1 MILKRETDYA
11 IRIIRAVSDGSQ
23 KSVVHIAEEHLIPQ
37 QFAYKIV
44 RKLHR
49 AGILSV
55 TRGAEGGCRLQVD
68 LHDISL
74 YELMVAMDEVTL
86 LSACMQQGYECSWRE
101 QNRQICQI
109 HQRLSVIQRNLDNE
123 LKSHSLYDLIFGPST
138 QEGQTNNRK
147 S

>member
-1 MILKRETDYA
+1 M
-11 IRIIRAVSDGSQ
+11 
-23 KSVVHIAEEHLIPQ
+23 
-37 QFAYKIV
+37 
-44 RKLHR
+44 
-49 AGILSV
+49 
-55 TRGAEGGCRLQVD
+55 D

-74 YELMVAMDEVTL
+74 YELMEAMDEVTL

>member
-1 MILKRETDYA
+1 MILTKETDYA
-11 IRIIRAVSDGSQ
+11 LRILRAVADGSQ
-23 KSVVHIAEEHLIPQ
+23 KSVVCIAEEHLIPQ

-55 TRGAEGGCRLQVD
+55 ARGAEGGCRLQAD
-68 LHDISL
+68 LQELSL
-74 YELMVAMDEVTL
+74 YELMEAMDEVTL

-101 QNRQICQI
+101 RNRQICQI
-109 HQRLSVIQRNLDNE
+109 HQRLSLIQKNLDNE
-123 LKSHSLYDLIFGPST
+123 LKSHSLYDLIFGTSPEEEPS
-138 QEGQTNNRK
+138 NDRK